1 MKTDTQLQED
11 ILAEL
16 KWEPSVDAS
25 AIGVAVNEGIVT
37 LNGQVDTYLQRW
49 AAEKAAQRVAGVKG
63 LAVEVHVK
71 LDGERSRSD
80 TDIAQAARHAL
91 DWNSSIPKN
100 AVQLIVRDG
109 WITLSGEVGWA
120 YLRDAAESEVRG
132 LIGVVGVTNELRV
145 KSHVQARDV
154 KRKIVA
160 AFHRQ
165 AQVDARKV
173 AVSVDGAEVTL
184 SGTVDTWAEK
194 AAARDAAWAAPG
206 VWSVVDHMTV
216 GG

>member
-1 MKTDTQLQED
+1 MKTDAQLQSDVE
-11 ILAEL
+11 AEL
-16 KWEPSVDAS
+16 AWDPAVKST
-25 AIGVAVNEGIVT
+25 AIGVAVKDGVGT
-37 LNGQVDTYLQRW
+37 LSGHIDTYPEKH
-49 AAEKAAQRVAGVKG
+49 AAEKALRRVQGVKAIALELDVR
-63 LAVEVHVK
+63 LAPEH
-71 LDGERSRSD
+71 RRSD

-100 AVQLIVRDG
+100 AVHLIVRDG

-120 YLRDAAESEVRG
+120 YLREAAEAAVRG
-132 LIGVVGVTNELRV
+132 LRGVTGVTNDLRI
-145 KSHVQARDV
+145 KSHVEARDV

-173 AVSVDGAEVTL
+173 AVNVEGAEVTL

>member
-1 MKTDTQLQED
+1 MKTDMQLQED
-11 ILAEL
+11 VLAEL
-16 KWEPSVDAS
+16 KWDPAVDET
-25 AIGVAVNEGIVT
+25 AIGMVVSEGIVT
-37 LNGQVDTYLQRW
+37 LTGHVDTYPQRW
-49 AAEKAAQRVAGVKG
+49 SAEKAVQRVAGVKG
-63 LAVEVHVK
+63 LAVEIQVK
-71 LDGERSRSD
+71 IDGSRRRSD
-80 TDIAQAARHAL
+80 TEIAQAARHAL
-91 DWNSSIPKN
+91 DWNSSLPKG

-120 YLRDAAESEVRG
+120 YLREAAENSVHG
-132 LIGVVGVTNELRV
+132 LIGVVGVTNELRI
-145 KSHVQARDV
+145 KSHVEARDV

-173 AVSVDGAEVTL
+173 AVRVEGAEVTL
-184 SGTVDTWAEK
+184 SGSVDTWAEK

-216 GG
+216 GN

>member
-1 MKTDTQLQED
+1 M
-11 ILAEL
+11 
-16 KWEPSVDAS
+16 
-25 AIGVAVNEGIVT
+25 
-37 LNGQVDTYLQRW
+37 
-49 AAEKAAQRVAGVKG
+49 
-63 LAVEVHVK
+63 
-71 LDGERSRSD
+71 RSGW
-80 TDIAQAARHAL
+80 Q
-91 DWNSSIPKN
+91 SSRIR
-100 AVQLIVRDG
+100 L
-109 WITLSGEVGWA
+109 
-120 YLRDAAESEVRG
+120 
-132 LIGVVGVTNELRV
+132 GVVGVTNDLRI
-145 KSHVQARDV
+145 KSHVEARDV

-173 AVSVDGAEVTL
+173 AVNVDGAEVTL